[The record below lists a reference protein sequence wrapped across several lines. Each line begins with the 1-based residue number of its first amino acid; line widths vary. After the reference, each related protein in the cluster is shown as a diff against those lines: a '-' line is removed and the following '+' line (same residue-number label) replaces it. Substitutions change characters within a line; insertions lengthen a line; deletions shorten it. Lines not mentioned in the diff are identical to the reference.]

1 MYMDTINWL
10 LYWSLPVVMI
20 VAYAAF
26 FSRRDLQEEKPD
38 LKGLVIAFVGAVVL
52 ASVLWFNKRFQA
64 DIVVH
69 PVDAT
74 IFRVSIGAL
83 GCLAAYDIAIIVLFD
98 HYGTSAFA
106 RRIISWR
113 GTIHTILL
121 AIGLLGYWYFRS
133 ITG

>member
-1 MYMDTINWL
+1 MDMDTINWL
-10 LYWSLPVVMI
+10 LYWSAPVAMI
-20 VAYAAF
+20 VVYAAF

-38 LKGLVIAFVGAVVL
+38 LKGLLIAFVGAVML
-52 ASVLWFNKRFQA
+52 GLVLWFNKRFQT

-69 PVDAT
+69 PIDAAL
-74 IFRVSIGAL
+74 FRISIGAL
-83 GCLAAYDIAIIVLFD
+83 GCLAAYDIAVIVLFD
-98 HYGTSAFA
+98 HYGTSALA

-121 AIGLLGYWYFRS
+121 AVGLLGYWYMRG